1 MQFRLAHKTKFA
13 AILVSS
19 CFSVAPCIAQT
30 PSDTYPITKQP
41 NLKPQSSENNGPSS
55 YAPESQADN
64 YPASKDAGTQP
75 KVSNNHGAG
84 VYTPQSQE
92 DLNNTRKDYADHI
105 RETYNFHFG
114 EGNISTPG
122 NAKVEGDDFVQPG
135 AFPTAKY
142 CSKCHQEAYSQ
153 WRQALHSNSFRT
165 PFYRTSVNI
174 LARTKGIEF
183 TRHCDSCHNPIGV
196 LSGALTQ
203 NSQVDRAFDE
213 EGLTC
218 TTCHSV
224 QQLQPTVGNGG
235 FVMGIPAVISDA
247 NGNHIPGQ
255 VPYEMI
261 FDHPERHAKTVM
273 KDFYRTPEF
282 CSACHKAN
290 LPTPLNDYKF
300 IRAFTVYDEWQNS
313 KFSKRNPLTF
323 YSADFTTC
331 QNCHM
336 KRSAPALFEVGQKNG
351 TFASHRWAAGNTAV
365 PFYYGFDEQLQKT
378 IDFLKAGNFL
388 NVDLF
393 AIKKVDPWAAEN
405 TSYSDGLI
413 APLGSVPF
421 QLKPN
426 DTVETMVVVQNK
438 NIGHSLIPEVRDL
451 YEAWVEFEVKDSDGA
466 EIYHSGFLQGDGSLD
481 PRAHS
486 FTNRP
491 VNTDGQF
498 VDNHKVW
505 TIHSV
510 AYDSTVPSGRSVL
523 VRYQFR
529 IPPNAKGPLN
539 VTARIN
545 YRHLRQSYLNNVF
558 GKDHPAYPI
567 IEITER
573 TRTLN
578 VGENAATPQGPQ
590 NVASQSP
597 APQTQAAP
605 SPAAQDNPE
614 WMRWNNFG
622 IACLD
627 QSQYADAVS
636 AFAQVVKLRPDYPD
650 GYTNIALTNILWE
663 KYGSAR
669 SSLERALALSPDNAR
684 ALYFM
689 GLVERRTGNSEA
701 EVTDLE
707 KVVAQYPRSSDAR
720 RELGKSYY
728 RLNRLQEA
736 EVQFETLQSIE
747 PDDVAAHY
755 NLSLIYARLGMDDKA
770 SEQATLFADKK
781 ADPNS
786 PTYSLEFLRDHP
798 EVSTESV
805 PWHMHKDISLDLAG
819 NAPQPASSSTTNKP

>member
-1 MQFRLAHKTKFA
+1 MRFRVVHKSALA
-13 AILVSS
+13 AILAGL
-19 CFSVAPCIAQT
+19 CLSVAPCTAQT
-30 PSDTYPITKQP
+30 QT
-41 NLKPQSSENNGPSS
+41 
-55 YAPESQADN
+55 DN
-64 YPASKDAGTQP
+64 YPASKDSKSQAQSYEN
-75 KVSNNHGAG
+75 SNPGN
-84 VYTPQSQE
+84 YTSE
-92 DLNNTRKDYADHI
+92 SRADANSARKDYADHI
-105 RETYNFHFG
+105 RESYNFHFG
-114 EGNISTPG
+114 QGDISTPG
-122 NAKVEGDDFVQPG
+122 NAKILGDDFAQPG

-142 CSKCHQEAYSQ
+142 CSKCHAEAYSQ

-224 QQLQPTVGNGG
+224 QKLQPTIGNGG
-235 FVMGIPAVISDA
+235 FVMGIPAVIVDE
-247 NGNHIPGQ
+247 NGNRIPGE
-255 VPYEMI
+255 VPYEEI
-261 FDHPERHAKTVM
+261 FKHPDRHSRAVI

-313 KFSKRNPLTF
+313 KFSQRNPLTF
-323 YSADFTTC
+323 YTADFTTC

-336 KRSAPALFEVGQKNG
+336 KRGPISHVEWGSKNNQ
-351 TFASHRWAAGNTAV
+351 FASHRWTAGNTAV

-378 IDFLKAGNFL
+378 IEFLKSGSYL

-393 AIKKVDPWAAEN
+393 AIKKVDPWAAEDSAY
-405 TSYSDGLI
+405 TEGLI

-426 DTVETMVVVQNK
+426 DTVEAMVVVQNK

-466 EIYHSGFLQGDGSLD
+466 EIYHSGFLKADGALD

-491 VNTDGQF
+491 VNTDGEF

-510 AYDSTVPSGRSVL
+510 AYDSTVPAGRSVL

-529 IPPNAKGPLN
+529 VPPNAKGPLN
-539 VTARIN
+539 VTARVN

-567 IEITER
+567 VEITSR

-578 VGENAATPQGPQ
+578 LGEN
-590 NVASQSP
+590 P
-597 APQTQAAP
+597 AAAP
-605 SPAAQDNPE
+605 DPQDNAE

-627 QSQYADAVS
+627 QLQYADAVS
-636 AFAQVVKLRPDYPD
+636 AFVHVVKLRPDYPD

-669 SSLERALALSPDNAR
+669 GSLEKALALSPDNAR
-684 ALYFM
+684 ALYYM
-689 GLVERRTGNSEA
+689 ALVERRTGNAVA
-701 EVTDLE
+701 EVADLE
-707 KVVAQYPRSSDAR
+707 KVVAQFPRSSDAR

-728 RLNRLQEA
+728 RLNRLEDA
-736 EVQFETLQSIE
+736 RAQFETLQTIE

-770 SEQATLFADKK
+770 TEQATLFADKK

-786 PTYSLEFLRDHP
+786 PTYSLDFLRAHP

-805 PWHMHKDISLDLAG
+805 PWHMHKDLSLDLAG
-819 NAPQPASSSTTNKP
+819 NSPQPSSSAAEKP

>member
-1 MQFRLAHKTKFA
+1 MLSFGHAVHRPD
-13 AILVSS
+13 AIGQLPGQQGIRILS
-19 CFSVAPCIAQT
+19 
-30 PSDTYPITKQP
+30 P
-41 NLKPQSSENNGPSS
+41 NRNG
-55 YAPESQADN
+55 
-64 YPASKDAGTQP
+64 YPANNETKSQP
-75 KVSNNHGAG
+75 QTYENGGPGN
-84 VYTPQSQE
+84 YTPQSAA
-92 DLNNTRKDYADHI
+92 DANRSRKDYADQV
-105 RETYNFHFG
+105 RQTYNFHFG
-114 EGNISTPG
+114 QGDISTPG
-122 NAKVEGDDFVQPG
+122 NAKILGDDFVQPG

-142 CSKCHQEAYSQ
+142 CSKCHAEAYSQ

-224 QQLQPTVGNGG
+224 QKLQPTVGNGG
-235 FVMGIPAVISDA
+235 FVMGIPAVMVDE
-247 NGNHIPGQ
+247 NGDRIPGE
-255 VPYEMI
+255 VPYEEI
-261 FDHPERHAKTVM
+261 FKHPDRHSKAVIKA
-273 KDFYRTPEF
+273 FYRTPEF

-313 KFSKRNPLTF
+313 KFSQGNPLTF
-323 YSADFTTC
+323 YTADFTTC
-331 QNCHM
+331 QGCHM
-336 KRSAPALFEVGQKNG
+336 KRGPISHVEWGSKNDQ
-351 TFASHRWAAGNTAV
+351 FASHRWTAGNTAV

-378 IDFLKAGNFL
+378 IEFLKSGNYL

-393 AIKKVDPWAAEN
+393 AIKKVDPWAAEDSAY
-405 TSYSDGLI
+405 TDGLI

-421 QLKPN
+421 QLRPN
-426 DTVETMVVVQNK
+426 DTVEAMVVVQNK

-466 EIYHSGFLQGDGSLD
+466 EIYHSGFLKADGALD

-491 VNTDGQF
+491 VNTDGEF

-510 AYDSTVPSGRSVL
+510 AYDSTVPAGRSVL

-529 IPPNAKGPLN
+529 VPPNAKGPLN
-539 VTARIN
+539 VTARVN

-567 IEITER
+567 VEITSR
-573 TRTLN
+573 TRNFNLD
-578 VGENAATPQGPQ
+578 EN
-590 NVASQSP
+590 P
-597 APQTQAAP
+597 AAAP
-605 SPAAQDNPE
+605 DPQDNAE

-627 QSQYADAVS
+627 QLQYADAVS
-636 AFAQVVKLRPDYPD
+636 AFAHVVKLRPDYAD

-669 SSLERALALSPDNAR
+669 GSLDKALALSPGNAR
-684 ALYFM
+684 ALYYIA
-689 GLVERRTGNSEA
+689 LVERRTGNAVA
-701 EVTDLE
+701 EVADLE
-707 KVVAQYPRSSDAR
+707 KVVAQFPRSSDAR

-728 RLNRLQEA
+728 RLNRLEDA
-736 EVQFETLQSIE
+736 KAQFETLQTIE

-770 SEQATLFADKK
+770 AEQATLFADKK

-786 PTYSLEFLRDHP
+786 PTYSLDFLRAHP
-798 EVSTESV
+798 EISTESV
-805 PWHMHKDISLDLAG
+805 PWHMHKDLSLDLAG
-819 NAPQPASSSTTNKP
+819 ISPNRPRAQPRNRDFYGV

>member
-1 MQFRLAHKTKFA
+1 MKFRLAHKTAFA
-13 AILVSS
+13 AIVVGGCLSGL
-19 CFSVAPCIAQT
+19 PYTAQT
-30 PSDTYPITKQP
+30 QTDS
-41 NLKPQSSENNGPSS
+41 
-55 YAPESQADN
+55 
-64 YPASKDAGTQP
+64 YPASKDSKQTRTGGYSATKDSNPQP
-75 KVSNNHGAG
+75 NSPDSNRPGN
-84 VYTPQSQE
+84 YSPQSQA
-92 DLNNTRKDYADHI
+92 DLNNTRKDYADRI

-114 EGNISTPG
+114 EGDISTPG
-122 NAKVEGDDFVQPG
+122 NAKVLGDDFVQPG
-135 AFPTAKY
+135 AFPSAKY

-213 EGLTC
+213 DGLTC

-235 FVMGIPAVISDA
+235 FVMGIPAVTSDEK
-247 NGNHIPGQ
+247 GNRIPGQ

-336 KRSAPALFEVGQKNG
+336 KRSAPVRFEVGQKNG

-388 NVDLF
+388 NLDLF
-393 AIKKVDPWAAEN
+393 AVKKVDPWATEN
-405 TSYSDGLI
+405 NAYTDGLI

-421 QLKPN
+421 QLKSN
-426 DTVETMVVVQNK
+426 DTIEAMVVVQNK

-451 YEAWVEFEVKDSDGA
+451 YEAWVEFEVKDSDGT
-466 EIYHSGFLQGDGSLD
+466 EIDHSGFLQADGSLD

-529 IPPNAKGPLN
+529 VPPNAKGPLN
-539 VTARIN
+539 VTARVN

-567 IEITER
+567 VEITSR

-578 VGENAATPQGPQ
+578 LGENP
-590 NVASQSP
+590 VAVP
-597 APQTQAAP
+597 DP
-605 SPAAQDNPE
+605 QDNPE

-627 QSQYADAVS
+627 QQQYADAVS
-636 AFAQVVKLRPDYPD
+636 AFAQVVKLRPDYAD

-669 SSLERALALSPDNAR
+669 GSLEKALALSPDDAR
-684 ALYFM
+684 ALYYM
-689 GLVERRTGNSEA
+689 ALVERRTGNSEA
-701 EVTDLE
+701 EVADLE
-707 KVVAQYPRSSDAR
+707 KVVTQYPRSSDAR

-728 RLNRLQEA
+728 RLKRLQDA
-736 EVQFETLQSIE
+736 KVQFEALQSIE

-805 PWHMHKDISLDLAG
+805 PWHMHKDLSLDLAG
-819 NAPQPASSSTTNKP
+819 VSPKPSSSVPGKP